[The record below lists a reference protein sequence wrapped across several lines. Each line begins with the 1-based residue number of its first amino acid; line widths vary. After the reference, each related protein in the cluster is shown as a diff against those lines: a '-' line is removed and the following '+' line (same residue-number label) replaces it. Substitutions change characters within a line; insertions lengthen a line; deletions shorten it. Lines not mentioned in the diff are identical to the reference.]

1 LQPLPADLRP
11 SHFSVQ
17 VLLLRGDK
25 VPQLRDRLAL
35 VLDHDQ
41 DIDVQRDR
49 EARREYAGK
58 VRRAASLAA

>member
-1 LQPLPADLRP
+1 
-11 SHFSVQ
+11 VQ